1 MNNNSDNMKLKV
13 KRIGGSLTVIIP
25 RDVASLYS
33 ITEDTQFD
41 VVPISKDE
49 LVLKYKRDKT
59 LSD

>member
-1 MNNNSDNMKLKV
+1 MNNNSDSMKLKV

-25 RDVASLYS
+25 RDVAGLYN

-49 LVLKYKRDKT
+49 LTLRYKREKT